1 MMVGGAGAWVKANSA
16 KSANSDD
23 EVEKAAWAFENR
35 IAFDEKIVFDFDIND
50 F

>member
-1 MMVGGAGAWVKANSA
+1 MMVDGAEAWVEANSV
-16 KSANSDD
+16 NRDD
-23 EVEKAAWAFENR
+23 EVEKAVWAFENR